1 MPRRP
6 VNAAERPQKSADAS
20 DLGGHGA
27 KSAAV
32 RERAILALL
41 SERTIGQAAAKADV
55 NERTLRR
62 WASEDE
68 AFQAEYAAARQAA
81 FQVGMNRIQTLTA
94 LAVDTLEELLGEKK
108 HPNVRL
114 GAARTVAEI
123 GIHQHDAE
131 TILKKLGEIEAYQG
145 QHRR

>member
-1 MPRRP
+1 MRRRP
-6 VNAAERPQKSADAS
+6 VNTAERPQKSADGR

-94 LAVDTLEELLGEKK
+94 LAVDTLEGGLDPISWTLSERR
-108 HPNVRL
+108 NDV
-114 GAARTVAEI
+114 
-123 GIHQHDAE
+123 HDGHTNREPA
-131 TILKKLGEIEAYQG
+131 TPPAV
-145 QHRR
+145 

>member
-1 MPRRP
+1 MPRRS

-41 SERTIGQAAAKADV
+41 SERTIGQAAAKAGV
-55 NERTLRR
+55 HERTLRR
-62 WASEDE
+62 WSEDE

-114 GAARTVAEI
+114 GAARTVAEL